1 MFDFTNSKPPVMT
14 PTIKTLLTSL
24 ENTIGTDFILDL
36 YEDFLQTDA
45 YAYYEGYRAKISDA
59 YSETSRQWEQ
69 VVQGQANMYLDDAA
83 LAAATNDLNAEKQ

>member
-1 MFDFTNSKPPVMT
+1 MT

-45 YAYYEGYRAKISDA
+45 YAYYEGYQAKISDA
-59 YSETSRQWEQ
+59 YRETSRQWEQ
-69 VVQGQANMYLDDAA
+69 VVQGQASMYLDDAA
-83 LAAATNDLNAEKQ
+83 LAAATNDLNAAEQ